1 MDDSNE
7 ESRKQQQICM
17 GLIFELIQYIME
29 LSAQPDC
36 EGNEND
42 ISLDSNIPRIFELL
56 SNWLESEFCGVK
68 AINLLDCLVRLGE
81 YRYIRL

>member
-17 GLIFELIQYIME
+17 GLLFQLMEYIME
-29 LSAQPDC
+29 LSSLPDDQNK
-36 EGNEND
+36 ENEA

-56 SNWLESEFCGVK
+56 GNWLQSEVCGVH
-68 AINLLDCLVRLGE
+68 AISLLDSLVRLGK
-81 YRYIRL
+81 YRFVQ